1 MNRIEFWQ
9 KCDTQSL
16 EESLSKAKDIS
27 VFKNIQTVYLKAKY
41 KMNADSI
48 AKITGFSKGY
58 VWQIH
63 SNYRNNGDEA
73 FILAKKEVSIAGI

>member
-1 MNRIEFWQ
+1 MKRAEFWQ
-9 KCDTQSL
+9 KCNIESL
-16 EESLSKAKDIS
+16 EALLSKTKDIS
-27 VFKNIQTVYLKAKY
+27 VFKNIQAVYLKARH

-63 SNYRNNGDEA
+63 SN
-73 FILAKKEVSIAGI
+73 